1 MNTKFLQPILQGSC
15 GSQRVN
21 CTRDVF
27 FNLKKINFLIFPI
40 KPSIIMGNF
49 LSVGSQSWLS
59 SSNVDVFSLGF
70 FFVYFVQN
78 KPSNLPFISLM
89 LWVEVNLGIFPYKR
103 RNQINLFPIKIDG
116 CFFFSLLFSIFMVN
130 LQLSEYIYGSSL
142 RNQKFKGT
150 TLHYSALLIIKFD
163 VQYSLQ
169 GDICKFHN

>member
-1 MNTKFLQPILQGSC
+1 MRILKLIRYNLLPWLNTKFLQPILQGSC

-59 SSNVDVFSLGF
+59 LSNVDVFSLGF

-89 LWVEVNLGIFPYKR
+89 LWVEVNLGIFLYKR
-103 RNQINLFPIKIDG
+103 RNQINLFSIKIDG
-116 CFFFSLLFSIFMVN
+116 CFFFLYFSQFSWSICSWVNTYMVLLWEI
-130 LQLSEYIYGSSL
+130 
-142 RNQKFKGT
+142 
-150 TLHYSALLIIKFD
+150 
-163 VQYSLQ
+163 
-169 GDICKFHN
+169 